1 VTGRSAV
8 AGGTAGAALRENR
21 RGILFMVAAM
31 ACFVVNDTLVKLA
44 SETMPASQLIF
55 LRGAMASVLVFALA
69 QATGATVRIAE
80 VARGWVAVRS
90 LIDGLASL
98 IYLVALFNMPIAN
111 ATAINMASP
120 LFITVLAVL
129 LLGER
134 VDARRWFAIALGFV
148 GVTLV
153 IQPRVEGFNA
163 YALLCLF
170 ATFLHALRDLATRR
184 IGPGVG
190 SIAITLSTA
199 VVVTLLAGV
208 VSLAQGWRPFGRH
221 ELLLL
226 AAAAVFLA
234 SGYYFIVRSTR
245 AGEFSVIAP
254 FRYSGLLAAL
264 LLGWVIWG
272 DVPNAIAW
280 AGIALLTT
288 AGLYLV
294 YRERMRVR

>member
-8 AGGTAGAALRENR
+8 GGGAAGAALRENR
-21 RGILFMVAAM
+21 RGIQFMVAAM
-31 ACFVVNDTLVKLA
+31 GCFVINDTLVKLA
-44 SETMPASQLIF
+44 SETMPSSQLIF
-55 LRGAMASVLVFALA
+55 LRGAMASVMVFALA

-80 VARGWVAVRS
+80 IARGWVAVRA
-90 LIDGLASL
+90 LIDALATL
-98 IYLVALFNMPIAN
+98 TYLVALFNMPIAN

-134 VDARRWFAIALGFV
+134 VDAIRWFAIALGFV

-153 IQPRVEGFNA
+153 IQPRIDGFNA

-170 ATFLHALRDLATRR
+170 ATFLHAVRDLATRR
-184 IGPGVG
+184 IGSGVG

-199 VVVTLLAGV
+199 VSVTLLAGV
-208 VSLAQGWRPFGRH
+208 ASLFQGWRPFGFH

-234 SGYYFIVRSTR
+234 SGYYFIIRSTR

-264 LLGWVIWG
+264 LLGWAVWG
-272 DVPNAIAW
+272 DVPNSLGW
-280 AGIALLTT
+280 AGIALLMA

-294 YRERMRVR
+294 YRERVRAR